1 MTDALNREKPLID
14 RAIDLLATEYEKQ
27 TEFNGYLDCEE
38 AVQIGPYSFARSKV
52 LFWADRD
59 AYAAEREAWRNDLYE
74 TKHESARKLIA
85 DNQFELRFADLLQA
99 VSRGR
104 VVPFVGAGLSAACGM
119 PLWGDALGLLLTRLE
134 PPDAEEIRSAI
145 AQGGYLRAA
154 QALAAFDAAQT
165 ASFISTTYRLREL
178 RLSGPVTLLPK
189 LAHGCIVTTN
199 FDDAIE
205 KTYERADMRFEHYMH
220 GAQEHNFFGRMLKGD
235 RCILKLHGDA
245 ESRGTHIL
253 TREQYEA
260 AYGRPFDFTKPLPK
274 ALRQVFLSH
283 SLLFLGCSLEQD
295 WTMEL
300 FEAAMQP
307 GDFEVPHH
315 YAILP
320 KPRDEAA
327 RRLKEGRL
335 VRLNIQPLWYP
346 AGEHEAVEQ
355 LLELAVD
362 VTQKRVPF
370 AV

>member
-1 MTDALNREKPLID
+1 MTDPVNSERALID
-14 RAIDLLATEYEKQ
+14 RAIDLLSAEYEQ
-27 TEFNGYLDCEE
+27 QAEFNQYFDSEE
-38 AVQIGPYSFARSKV
+38 QVQIGALSYPRSKV
-52 LFWADRD
+52 LFWLDRD
-59 AYAAEREAWRNDLYE
+59 AYGAEREAWRNELYQ
-74 TKHESARKLIA
+74 TKHEAARNLIA
-85 DNQFELRFADLLQA
+85 DNQFEMRFADLLQA
-99 VSRGR
+99 VARGR

-119 PLWGDALGLLLTRLE
+119 PLWGDALGLLLARLE
-134 PPDAEEIRSAI
+134 PPNAAEIRAAI
-145 AQGGYLRAA
+145 AHGDYLRAA
-154 QALAAFDAAQT
+154 QSLAAFDPAQT

-205 KTYERADMRFEHYMH
+205 KTYERAEMRFEHYMH

-253 TREQYEA
+253 TREQYEG
-260 AYGRPFDFTKPLPK
+260 AYGQPFDFTKPLPK
-274 ALRQVFLSH
+274 ALRQVFLSQ
-283 SLLFLGCSLEQD
+283 SLLFLGCALEQD

-300 FEAAMQP
+300 FEAAMRP
-307 GDFEVPHH
+307 ADFEVPHH

-320 KPRDEAA
+320 KPPEEAA
-327 RRLKEGRL
+327 RRSKESRL

-346 AGEHEAVEQ
+346 AGKHEAVEK